1 MDSSLQDARL
11 QRQPAEQNDEP
22 AVTLRPLEII
32 GDVSNAVLEYCAQ
45 GLDAMEE
52 CAASS
57 LSLEQAELDSL
68 LQGTAQL
75 YHVLQTKLKQQLQ
88 AFEQYTGETC
98 LHIPAGLMPA
108 EVTLPQTSEQSIDK
122 SERELDMQLASL
134 REQILMTQREQR
146 QAKQEI
152 ARLHQELVSCDSAAQ
167 LAAVT
172 AASGPEK
179 ENLVEGAS
187 AIVTAAL
194 QLQPLL
200 ARAQKLRAKDQTS
213 AFKCGDNVNAG
224 MLAEGELFKQEAL
237 VNSLPTNRLRDLT
250 KDLQGMLNHPR
261 LD

>member
-1 MDSSLQDARL
+1 MDWSLQEARL
-11 QRQPAEQNDEP
+11 QRQPADQNDEP
-22 AVTLRPLEII
+22 AVKLRPLEII

-57 LSLEQAELDSL
+57 LSLAQAELDSL

-75 YHVLQTKLKQQLQ
+75 HQILQTKLKQQLQ
-88 AFEQYTGETC
+88 AFEQYAGETC
-98 LHIPAGLMPA
+98 LHIPAGLMSA
-108 EVTLPQTSEQSIDK
+108 EVTLPQTSGQSDDK

-134 REQILMTQREQR
+134 RGQILMTQRAQR
-146 QAKQEI
+146 QAIQEI
-152 ARLHQELVSCDSAAQ
+152 ARLDQELVSCGSAAQ

-179 ENLVEGAS
+179 ENLAEGVS

-200 ARAQKLRAKDQTS
+200 ARAQTLRVKDQTS
-213 AFKCGDNVNAG
+213 VIKYGDNVDVG
-224 MLAEGELFKQEAL
+224 MLAEGAIIKQEAL

-250 KDLQGMLNHPR
+250 KDIQGMLK
-261 LD
+261 DSSQI

>member
-1 MDSSLQDARL
+1 MDLSLQEARL
-11 QRQPAEQNDEP
+11 QRQPADQSDEP
-22 AVTLRPLEII
+22 AVNLRPLEII

-68 LQGTAQL
+68 LQGTVQL
-75 YHVLQTKLKQQLQ
+75 HQTLQTKLKQQLQ
-88 AFEQYTGETC
+88 AFEQYAAETC
-98 LHIPAGLMPA
+98 LHIPAGLMPS
-108 EVTLPQTSEQSIDK
+108 EVTLPQTSGQSDDK

-134 REQILMTQREQR
+134 RAQILITQRAQR

-152 ARLHQELVSCDSAAQ
+152 ARLDQELVACGSATQ

-179 ENLVEGAS
+179 ENLAEGAS

-200 ARAQKLRAKDQTS
+200 ARAQNLRAKDQTS
-213 AFKCGDNVNAG
+213 AFKFDDNVNAG
-224 MLAEGELFKQEAL
+224 MLAEGEIFKQEAL
-237 VNSLPTNRLRDLT
+237 VNSLPTNRLKDLT
-250 KDLQGMLNHPR
+250 KDLQGMLKESPKI
-261 LD
+261 